1 MAKDV
6 HKFSK
11 FIRMALAAVSI
22 LLLLCLAFY
31 YPYCKGKNEFHDYLT
46 DISQLEPGEY
56 TVTIGVYGVTMP
68 DLDICD
74 PNIQKLIL
82 HELSL
87 AEYNG
92 IYWILPP
99 MTSADHVYW
108 ITFFSSE
115 PFVTQTWEIGGEKS
129 RNCVLGKKHR
139 LRITNTNA
147 LYTLLKQIEAG

>member
-1 MAKDV
+1 MYKL
-6 HKFSK
+6 SK
-11 FIRMALAAVSI
+11 SMRRGLAALFI
-22 LLLLCLAFY
+22 LLLVCLAFY

-46 DISQLEPGEY
+46 DISQLEPGKY
-56 TVTIGVYGVTMP
+56 TVTIGVYGPTMP
-68 DLDICD
+68 DLYIHD
-74 PNIQKLIL
+74 PDVQRQIM